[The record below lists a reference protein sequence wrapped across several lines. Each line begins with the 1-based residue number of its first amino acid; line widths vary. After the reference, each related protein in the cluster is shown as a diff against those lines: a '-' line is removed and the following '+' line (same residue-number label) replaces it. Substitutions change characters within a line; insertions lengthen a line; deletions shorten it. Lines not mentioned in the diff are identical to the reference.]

1 MDNYSL
7 GSRSDPPEGR
17 VEGLDLV
24 PVEVVPLPPASTQIR
39 FTVRRRRIALP
50 LALFVLTCAST
61 FLTGIW
67 GKELDEAAGAV
78 LRSDPSAALAH
89 LLIAVREGVVYA
101 GSLMTILICHEA
113 GHFFQARRYRVYASF
128 PYFIPMPLSPIG
140 TMGAVIAMEAHTGGR
155 KALFDIGIT
164 GPLAGLVP
172 TLIFSIVGLNLSR
185 PVLTVPDAISGPV
198 VAMPPVFRI
207 MIQTF
212 FPHLTEGY
220 GIDLHP
226 MAYAGWVGLLIT
238 SLNLFPIG
246 QLDGGHVLYGLLR
259 TKAHAVATLVLFG
272 ATAAVFLGTALLH
285 DPRLMGWT
293 LMLLLLYLMGPRH
306 PPTADDNV
314 PLGFWRHVLGWL
326 TLAFLPL
333 GFTPIPFLM

>member
-1 MDNYSL
+1 MLSSNLS
-7 GSRSDPPEGR
+7 
-17 VEGLDLV
+17 
-24 PVEVVPLPPASTQIR
+24 
-39 FTVRRRRIALP
+39 
-50 LALFVLTCAST
+50 
-61 FLTGIW
+61 
-67 GKELDEAAGAV
+67 EAI
-78 LRSDPSAALAH
+78 AH
-89 LLIAVREGVVYA
+89 LLAAVREGVVYA
-101 GSLMTILICHEA
+101 ASLMTILICHEA
-113 GHFFQARRYRVYASF
+113 GHFFQARRYGVYASF
-128 PYFIPMPLSPIG
+128 PYFIPMPFSPIG
-140 TMGAVIAMEAHTGGR
+140 TMGAVIAMEAHTGDR

-172 TLIFSIVGLNLSR
+172 TLVFSILGLQLSEKIPISETGTALGEPLIFKLLSWQIVGTL
-185 PVLTVPDAISGPV
+185 P
-198 VAMPPVFRI
+198 
-207 MIQTF
+207 
-212 FPHLTEGY
+212 EGQE
-220 GIDLHP
+220 ILLHP

-238 SLNLFPIG
+238 ALNLFPIG

-272 ATAAVFLGTALLH
+272 ATAAVFLGTALLG

>member
-1 MDNYSL
+1 MDNYSV
-7 GSRSDPPEGR
+7 GSRGDPPERR
-17 VEGLDLV
+17 VEGPNLV
-24 PVEVVPLPPASTQIR
+24 PVEVVWVPPVTAHVLPR
-39 FTVRRRRIALP
+39 VRRRRVALP
-50 LALFVLTCAST
+50 LVLFVLTCAST

-67 GKELDEAAGAV
+67 ETGGEELNDATGAALRDDGPGAV
-78 LRSDPSAALAH
+78 AH
-89 LLIAVREGVVYA
+89 LLTAVRQGVVYA
-101 GSLMTILICHEA
+101 GCLMTILICHEA
-113 GHFFQARRYRVYASF
+113 GHFLQARRYRVYASF
-128 PYFIPMPLSPIG
+128 PYFIPMIPPIG
-140 TMGAVIAMEAHTGGR
+140 TMGAVIAMEAHTGDR

-185 PVLTVPDAISGPV
+185 PMSTAPV
-198 VAMPPVFRI
+198 VAMPPIFR
-207 MIQTF
+207 MIAETF
-212 FPHLTEGY
+212 FPQLAEAH
-220 GIDLHP
+220 GIDLHA

-259 TKAHAVATLVLFG
+259 TKAHAAATTVLLG
-272 ATAAVFLGTALLH
+272 VTAAVFLGAALLGN
-285 DPRLMGWT
+285 PRLMGWT
-293 LMLLLLYLMGPRH
+293 PMLLLLYLMGARH
-306 PPTADDNV
+306 PPTANDNV